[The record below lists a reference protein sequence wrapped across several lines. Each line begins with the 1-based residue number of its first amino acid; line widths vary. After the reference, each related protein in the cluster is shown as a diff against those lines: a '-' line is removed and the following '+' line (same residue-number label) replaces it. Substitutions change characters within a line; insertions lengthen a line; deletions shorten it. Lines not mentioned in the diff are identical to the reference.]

1 MRYLILLFVLF
12 QPFFVYSQFYVGDSR
27 EDVKS
32 VLQKNNVK
40 FTESEITDSTR
51 RISVLYKYDYQMI
64 WVLNSND
71 IVTRQTLIPEK
82 ENGVNEFVQWF
93 NKDFVTISDT
103 EWRNYANGRI
113 YKIKLEYMLREPFFS
128 ITLVLEAK

>member
-1 MRYLILLFVLF
+1 MRFLIVLF
-12 QPFFVYSQFYVGDSR
+12 ILFQSVFVYSQFYVGDSR

-40 FTESEITDSTR
+40 FTESELTDSTS
-51 RISVLYKYDYQMI
+51 RISVLYEYDYQMI

-82 ENGVNEFVQWF
+82 KNGVNEFVKWF
-93 NKDFVTISDT
+93 NKDFVIISDT
-103 EWRNYANGRI
+103 EWRNYSNGRI
-113 YKIKLEYMLREPFFS
+113 YKIQLKYILREPFFS
-128 ITLVLEAK
+128 ITLVPDTK

>member
-1 MRYLILLFVLF
+1 MRYSILFFILI
-12 QPFFVYSQFYVGDSR
+12 QSFFAYSQFYVGDSR
-27 EDVKS
+27 KYVKS

-40 FTESEITDSTR
+40 FTESELTDSTS

-64 WVLNSND
+64 WGINSND

-82 ENGVNEFVQWF
+82 ENGVNEFIKWF
-93 NKDFVTISDT
+93 NKDFVIISET

-113 YKIKLEYMLREPFFS
+113 YKIQLEYILREPFFS
-128 ITLVLEAK
+128 ITLVTETK